1 MKGHAMNSERV
12 RMPIFTS
19 VITALLVAIPYAD
32 TVELSL
38 QQAIDLTMKNNAS
51 IKAMEHQ
58 ITAAKYGIK
67 SAVTSFLPKLSTTVS
82 ARHQGGDDLMAELGK
97 MFGATGPKLNDY
109 YSIGFEVQQPIFTGF
124 ATLNALQSAKTSY
137 ALQEATSEKTQQLT
151 RYAVTRIYW
160 GLVSLRKS
168 GDVAN
173 EAVKQLEELTN
184 NQKAL
189 LEQGMSAE
197 HDVLLTEASLEQARL
212 SVLNIEKSLKSTQ
225 RQFSI
230 YLGLPLESEI
240 VLTDTLSSTS
250 EATVFNSDSLLQ
262 AALQSRPDLKETN
275 LQLTLSE
282 TGIKLQRSAYYPTL
296 AAGFSLSEARPDQL
310 NRDKWG
316 NTWNVYAAFNF
327 NIIDWGDRVFK
338 VKKAQSQHLSLIEQV
353 EQKREMVKKEVLD
366 ANESVVQN
374 AKTLDVTLKLQEAQK
389 RSYEATVAKYEEGV
403 IPLYEL
409 LNIHS
414 NYIGAKYKVLEASAN
429 LELARINLEMGGI
442 GSGLSQ

>member
-1 MKGHAMNSERV
+1 MNSERV

-67 SAVTSFLPKLSTTVS
+67 SAVTGFLPKVATTVT
-82 ARHQGGDDLMAELGK
+82 ARHQSGNDMISQLLRK
-97 MFGATGPKLNDY
+97 KLDNS
-109 YSIGFEVQQPIFTGF
+109 YSIGLEIQQPIFTGF
-124 ATLNALQSAKTSY
+124 ATLNALRSAKTSY
-137 ALQEATSEKTQQLT
+137 ALQEATSEKTQQSI

-168 GDVAN
+168 GDVAD
-173 EAVKQLEELTN
+173 EAVKQLEELTA

-189 LEQGMSAE
+189 LEQGMAAE

-212 SVLNIEKSLKSTQ
+212 NVLTVEKSLKSTQ

-230 YLGLPLESEI
+230 YLGLPVESEI
-240 VLTDTLSSTS
+240 VLSDSLSATS
-250 EATVFNSDSLLQ
+250 ETTTFNSDSLLQ
-262 AALQSRPDLKETN
+262 TALQNRPDLKEAN
-275 LQLTLSE
+275 LQLSLSE
-282 TGIKLQRSAYYPTL
+282 TGIKLSRAAYYPTL
-296 AAGFSLSEARPDQL
+296 AAGFSFSETRPDQSY
-310 NRDKWG
+310 NDTWG
-316 NTWNVYAAFNF
+316 NSWYLYAALNF
-327 NIIDWGDRVFK
+327 NIFDWGDRIFK